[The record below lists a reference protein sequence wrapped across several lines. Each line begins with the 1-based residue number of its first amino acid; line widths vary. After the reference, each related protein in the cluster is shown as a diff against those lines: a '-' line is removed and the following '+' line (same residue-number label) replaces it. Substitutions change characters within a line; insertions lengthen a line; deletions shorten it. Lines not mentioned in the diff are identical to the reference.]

1 MNVSLIDWVIVGF
14 FFAASLAVAIY
25 MNSLCRG
32 VADYLVAARK
42 VRMWLGIGAGI
53 GAEIGLVSVAAMCE
67 QGYLRGYSF
76 TLLQILSIAIMVP
89 LFGFFGFGIQ
99 RFRATGCM
107 SVPQYIEM
115 RYSRRLRVITGVTN
129 CFAGVIQMTIFPIVG
144 AMFVAMLIRAPEMV
158 DILGFHVR
166 TVLVITAIL
175 LCCNVLFTYLGGAIT
190 LTVTNFFMMVII
202 MGAISWL
209 MLYLVAQVG
218 IQQYWGDLEKNL
230 GLAGFYPFTG
240 DASSYGFTFFA
251 WSTLMGILLQFSY
264 GPYLQKYASMDKPKT
279 VSRSYMLGVI
289 FGSGRLFL
297 IMGFGVA
304 TLAALGP
311 SQPTGFLMQNASWSQ
326 MATPY
331 YLSGHLPPVLMG
343 FLLACLLFA
352 DITST
357 DQYLLSWST
366 SIVNDCILPLRK
378 KRVTPEVQISMVRRT
393 IIALCV
399 LFFAVAIVYRPTM
412 PIWEFLWLCANII
425 GGSGIAVLAGMYW
438 NRANTP
444 GAYAAIAVNIVLPI
458 GDQIARYFVPAT
470 VKFPFTPQQTG
481 FWSYVIGIVAL
492 IVVSLLTPAEN
503 KHWDLGKRLR
513 EMNEESSKSASGEV
527 AL

>member
-1 MNVSLIDWVIVGF
+1 MHVTTVDWIIVAVF
-14 FFAASLAVAIY
+14 FVMALGIALY
-25 MNSLCRG
+25 MNSLCTR

-89 LFGFFGFGIQ
+89 LFGVAGFGIE

-107 SVPQYIEM
+107 SVPEYLER
-115 RYSRRLRVITGVTN
+115 RYSRGVRIISGTLN
-129 CFAGVIQMTIFPIVG
+129 CFAGVIQMSIFPVVG
-144 AMFVAMLIRAPEMV
+144 AMFLVVLIGAPETF
-158 DILGFHVR
+158 LLGGFHVR
-166 TVLVITAIL
+166 TVLLITAIL
-175 LCCNVLFTYLGGAIT
+175 LGCNVLFTYLGGAIT

-202 MGAISWL
+202 MGAICTVS
-209 MLYLVAQVG
+209 LYLVAGMGLQG
-218 IQQYWGDLEKNL
+218 YWSNLERTL
-230 GLAGFYPFTG
+230 GLGGFYPFTG
-240 DASSYGFTFFA
+240 DDQSYGFIFFA

-264 GPYLQKYASMDKPKT
+264 GPYLQKYASMDRPKT
-279 VSRSYMLGVI
+279 VSRSYLLGVI

-297 IMGFGVA
+297 VMGLGVV
-304 TLAALGP
+304 TLSALGTQ
-311 SQPTGFLMQNASWSQ
+311 QPADFSLTNAGWSQ

-331 YLSGHLPPVLMG
+331 FLGRHLPPLLMG

-366 SIVNDCILPLRK
+366 SIVNDCILPWRK
-378 KRVTPEVQISMVRRT
+378 KKTDETQHIVMVRWT
-393 IIALCV
+393 IIVLCV
-399 LFFAVAIVYRPTM
+399 LFFFAAIVYRPTM

-438 NRANTP
+438 RRANTA
-444 GAYAAIAVNIVLPI
+444 GAYAAIAINVVLPLA
-458 GDQIARYFVPAT
+458 DQVTRYLLPVGKKLP
-470 VKFPFTPQQTG
+470 VTPQETG
-481 FWSYVIGIVAL
+481 LYSYVLGMVAL
-492 IVVSLLTPAEN
+492 VVVSLATRDE
-503 KHWDLGKRLR
+503 KKFWDLKATVR
-513 EMNEESSKSASGEV
+513 ELNRSAPEAAPG
-527 AL
+527 A

>member
-1 MNVSLIDWVIVGF
+1 MTNVTPIDWAIVAV
-14 FFAASLAVAIY
+14 FFAAALGVAIY

-76 TLLQILSIAIMVP
+76 TLLQIMSIAVMVP
-89 LFGFFGFGIQ
+89 LFGFFGFGIE

-107 SVPQYIEM
+107 SVPQYIEL
-115 RYSRRLRVITGVTN
+115 RYSRRLRVISGVLN
-129 CFAGVIQMTIFPIVG
+129 CLAGVIQMTIFPIVG
-144 AMFVAMLIRAPEMV
+144 AMFVAMLVRAPETMN
-158 DILGFHVR
+158 LFGHPVR
-166 TVLVITAIL
+166 TVLVITAVL
-175 LCCNVLFTYLGGAIT
+175 LCCNILFTYLGGAIT

-202 MGAISWL
+202 MGAICWL
-209 MLYLVAQVG
+209 MIYLVSQVG
-218 IQQYWGDLEKNL
+218 LQTYWTNLENNL
-230 GLAGFYPFTG
+230 GLSGFYPFTG
-240 DASSYGFTFFA
+240 DAGNYGVLFFA

-304 TLAALGP
+304 ALAAIGHT
-311 SQPTGFLMQNASWSQ
+311 QPADFSMANAGWSQ

-331 YLSGHLPPVLMG
+331 YLSTHLPPVLMG

-366 SIVNDCILPLRK
+366 SIVNDCILPYRK
-378 KRVTPEVQISMVRRT
+378 RMATPAQQIRLVRQT
-393 IIALCV
+393 IISLCV
-399 LFFAVAIVYRPTM
+399 LFFFVAIIYKPTM
-412 PIWEFLWLCANII
+412 PIWEFLWLTANII

-438 NRANTP
+438 KRANTA
-444 GAYAAIAVNIVLPI
+444 GAYAAIGVNVVLPVA
-458 GDQIARYFVPAT
+458 DQVARYLTPVGVT
-470 VKFPFTPQQTG
+470 FPITPQQTG
-481 FWSYVIGIVAL
+481 FWSYIIGMVAL
-492 IVVSLLTPAEN
+492 VVVSLLTRDEG
-503 KHWDLGKRLR
+503 KFWDLGKRVKELNR
-513 EMNEESSKSASGEV
+513 TV
-527 AL
+527 AT